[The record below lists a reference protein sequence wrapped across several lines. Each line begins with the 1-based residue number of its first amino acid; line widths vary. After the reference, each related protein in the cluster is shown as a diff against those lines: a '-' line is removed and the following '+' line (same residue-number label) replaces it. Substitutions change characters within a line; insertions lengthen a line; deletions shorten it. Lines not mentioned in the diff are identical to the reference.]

1 MYIAKE
7 AFLTLIFYKR
17 AGVFSIMRR
26 QFVPCPSECAA
37 SVGDLLAELRD
48 FTDQRVDLLLLAND
62 DLVQLVEQVFI
73 EAGLDLQVGQAMV
86 DDVGRLHAAIGH
98 VLAEGSSR
106 HRPAPT
112 WIRRHAHL
120 PVLSAGPLA
129 LWKRPAQA
137 TQAAGEDRRH
147 SAID

>member
-7 AFLTLIFYKR
+7 AFLTLLFYKR

-26 QFVPCPSECAA
+26 QFVPCPSECSAA

-73 EAGLDLQVGQAMV
+73 ETGLDLQVGQAMV
-86 DDVGRLHAAIGH
+86 DDVGRLHAVLDTFWLKPPH
-98 VLAEGSSR
+98 V
-106 HRPAPT
+106 
-112 WIRRHAHL
+112 I
-120 PVLSAGPLA
+120 
-129 LWKRPAQA
+129 
-137 TQAAGEDRRH
+137 DRRLRGFDVMLI
-147 SAID
+147 SQP